1 MSICQAGIETSL
13 IALRKLCFLMPNS
26 MLAIHFYKPGELK
39 AEQVPIPKAGLGEL
53 IVKSHVALTCGTD
66 VKMFK
71 RGHPLAKPPQIMGHE
86 FAGTVSEV
94 GSDVGNFRVGMRVVA
109 ANSAPCNKC
118 FYCLMHQP
126 NLCEHLDETIV
137 GFTWPGSYA
146 EYVRV
151 PERIVRQN
159 AFQVPDGVPLES
171 VASLEPLACV
181 VHGWDLVG
189 QVPGGTAVIIGGG
202 PIGLLHA
209 QLARLNGAKQV
220 AMCDVVPERLREA
233 KKIGVD
239 TTINSANENLAERV
253 LGLTDGRG
261 ADIVVEAV
269 GRGETWESTI
279 GLVRKGGKILL
290 FGGCASGT
298 IVSFNAEKIHYGEL
312 QIQGSF
318 HHTPAAV
325 ARGFRL
331 IVSGQ
336 VLIEPLISHEM
347 PLEKAEEAL
356 CLMGEG
362 KALKVALRPPS

>member
-1 MSICQAGIETSL
+1 
-13 IALRKLCFLMPNS
+13 MPNS
-26 MLAIHFYKPGELK
+26 MLAVRFYKPGELK

-53 IVKSHVALTCGTD
+53 IVKNQVALTCGTD

-86 FAGTVSEV
+86 FAGTISEV
-94 GSDVGNFRVGMRVVA
+94 GSSVAHFRVGMKVVA

-126 NLCEHLDETIV
+126 NLCEHLDESIV

-146 EYVRV
+146 EYVRI
-151 PERIVRQN
+151 PEGIVRQN
-159 AFQVPDGVPLES
+159 TFQVPDGVPLES
-171 VASLEPLACV
+171 IASLEPLACV

-202 PIGLLHA
+202 PVGLLHA

-220 AMCDVVPERLREA
+220 AMCDVIPERLREA
-233 KKIGVD
+233 EKIGVD
-239 TTINSANENLAERV
+239 TPINSANENLVERV
-253 LGLTDGRG
+253 LMLTKGRG

-298 IVSFNAEKIHYGEL
+298 MVSFNADKIHYGEMH
-312 QIQGSF
+312 IQGAF

-325 ARGFRL
+325 ERAFRL

-336 VLIEPLISHEM
+336 VSIEPLISHEM

-356 CLMGEG
+356 RLMGEG
-362 KALKVALRPPS
+362 KALKVALRPPSSKSSS